1 MAPGRGIVSAVT
13 AVGLPVFSAFSSLHD
28 AFHSTAFVVARN
40 LAVFLA
46 LVFWLALAF
55 WVFKDARR
63 RIDDPWLVGVATI
76 LGLVPP
82 YVGPLVYMLFR
93 PAETLEDVRA
103 RRAELRAL
111 EQHLGR
117 RSPACPR
124 CNAAVEPDYLVC
136 PVCVTQL
143 RQPCAGC
150 GAPLEPLWQAC
161 PYCARPFLP
170 TDFDLDAALSA
181 EARMLA
187 AESTGEHPAQTLR
200 EPRPAES

>member
-1 MAPGRGIVSAVT
+1 M
-13 AVGLPVFSAFSSLHD
+13 LLSAFSSLHGV
-28 AFHSTAFVVARN
+28 FHSTAFVVARN

-63 RIDDPWLVGVATI
+63 RIDDPWLVGVATL
-76 LGLVPP
+76 LGLAPP
-82 YVGPLVYMLFR
+82 YVGPVVYLLFR
-93 PAETLEDVRA
+93 PAETLEDVKA

-111 EQHLGR
+111 EEHLGR
-117 RSPACPR
+117 RQPTCPH
-124 CNAAVEPDYLVC
+124 CAAAVEADYLVC
-136 PVCVTQL
+136 PVCTTQL
-143 RQPCAGC
+143 RYACSGC

-161 PYCARPFLP
+161 PYCTRPLTA
-170 TDFDLDAALSA
+170 TDLDVDAALTA

-187 AESTGEHPAQTLR
+187 ADTGPGLANLR